1 MLIEDLNAIN
11 WREQDSIADDAP
23 IKIDMSNEAMTKV
36 EITMIGSE
44 YSLDAS
50 TDENKKM
57 NLNLTEERKGWDQG
71 VELVIKAENQ
81 VERGYVLEMDCF
93 EIEFDESCL
102 VVPTTQE
109 EINMVTGLPKK
120 TVFRVHYVPRTLT
133 TKRLAEWLER
143 EGQIEES
150 AMPKSLGLTTRGSC
164 MTDGSMEMRIDDKR
178 TEEQRI
184 QDKEDKGLPKKKEE
198 KRNRARIVEL
208 NINNINNN
216 KKKINK
222 KKDSKNN
229 KEKEEKENNNSI
241 KEQLQKQ

>member
-81 VERGYVLEMDCF
+81 VERGYVKRANSNNLTSKPTAQPFDLFNQDLEMDCF

-133 TKRLAEWLER
+133 TKRLAEWLE
-143 EGQIEES
+143 
-150 AMPKSLGLTTRGSC
+150 
-164 MTDGSMEMRIDDKR
+164 DKR